1 MDLTAKSLENQT
13 ATFKLG
19 DVPLGAYTWQIAQN
33 KMNDLLEKKI
43 RRSNHE
49 QITDPTEGFSAFMQI
64 AAPQDFNTRLL
75 FGNVSLV
82 RRLLAKLKAEKP
94 QYEPLIRLRF
104 YEDMA
109 YKDMAASGLT
119 VYTSEESCKSHTSR
133 AVKLLLGYARAEGV
147 FHYDK

>member
-13 ATFKLG
+13 ATFKLS
-19 DVPLGAYTWQIAQN
+19 DAPLGAYAWQIAQN

-49 QITDPTEGFSAFMQI
+49 QITDPTEGFSAFTQI
-64 AAPQDFNTRLL
+64 AAPQDFGTRLFENQNL
-75 FGNVSLV
+75 VS
-82 RRLLAKLKAEKP
+82 RLLAKLKAEKP

-104 YEDMA
+104 YEDRT

-119 VYTSEESCKSHTSR
+119 VYTSEESCKSHTIR

>member
-19 DVPLGAYTWQIAQN
+19 DAPLGAYTWQIAQN

-49 QITDPTEGFSAFMQI
+49 QITDPTEGFSAFKQI

-94 QYEPLIRLRF
+94 QYEQLIRLHY
-104 YEDMA
+104 YEDMSYQEIA
-109 YKDMAASGLT
+109 DSKLT
-119 VYTSEESCKSHTSR
+119 PYNTEGTCKTHTR
-133 AVKLLLGYARAEGV
+133 NARVKLLEFARAEGV
-147 FHYDK
+147 FHYEK

>member
-49 QITDPTEGFSAFMQI
+49 QITDPIEGYSAFTQI
-64 AAPQDFNTRLL
+64 AAPQDFGTRLFENQNL
-75 FGNVSLV
+75 VS
-82 RRLLAKLKAEKP
+82 RLLAKLKAEKP

-104 YEDMA
+104 YEDMSYQEIA
-109 YKDMAASGLT
+109 DSKLT
-119 VYTSEESCKSHTSR
+119 VYGTEDSCKSHTSR